1 MDVLDTFLITVLAG
15 LPGALFT
22 FAYERQTRIV
32 RAAVSDRIMRLT
44 AASAVF
50 YVAAAP
56 LGYWLYLRYGRTGRL
71 LDGPLPWTL
80 WLVPIGLV
88 ACPVVLG
95 LALGSATRRGRPLGP
110 AVERALA

>member
-44 AASAVF
+44 VASAVF
-50 YVAAAP
+50 TS
-56 LGYWLYLRYGRTGRL
+56 LRLRWDTGF
-71 LDGPLPWTL
+71 
-80 WLVPIGLV
+80 IF
-88 ACPVVLG
+88 
-95 LALGSATRRGRPLGP
+95 ATAGP
-110 AVERALA
+110 AAS